1 MRLAKFQAAILALAA
16 TLMVTPVPAMDTL
29 KPEPQKEPEKKK
41 EADKDKKK
49 DAEKKK
55 ELQET
60 RDAIAR
66 QDWPAAVAAAR
77 AAVARDPLSADA
89 HNLYAYAIRKGAQP
103 RMDLVF
109 RHYNEALRI
118 DPQHRGAHEYL
129 GEAYLMTG
137 NLGKAKEHLAILGRL
152 CAAGCEERAA
162 LQRAVAFFE
171 TSHASK

>member
-1 MRLAKFQAAILALAA
+1 MRFAKFHASILALAA
-16 TLMVTPVPAMDTL
+16 SALLSPAFAMDTP
-29 KPEPQKEPEKKK
+29 KPDTKEPEKKK
-41 EADKDKKK
+41 DADKKMD
-49 DAEKKK
+49 
-55 ELQET
+55 LQAARE
-60 RDAIAR
+60 AIAR
-66 QDWPAAVAAAR
+66 QDWAAAEAAAR
-77 AAVARDPLSADA
+77 AAVVRQPGNADA
-89 HNLYAYAIRKGAQP
+89 HNLYAYALRKGAQP

-152 CAAGCEERAA
+152 CASGCEEQATLR
-162 LQRAVAFFE
+162 RAVAFFE